1 MKLNHRH
8 KPLKDKIVRKR
19 LKTTMYEC
27 IKTYLKESARII
39 FRKRLGFWKRLFEKT
54 KIAQFLVKDLK
65 FFFIGF
71 LLKKKKI
78 FLDKKIVKKNVGFKE
93 KGLEMHFFMRKSFI
107 FPRKWI
113 LWFFGNQGF
122 YSLKKKKKIRS
133 KVQKSFILRK
143 MVSIVLLKIMVFI

>member
-1 MKLNHRH
+1 M
-8 KPLKDKIVRKR
+8 
-19 LKTTMYEC
+19 
-27 IKTYLKESARII
+27 
-39 FRKRLGFWKRLFEKT
+39 FGKT

-65 FFFIGF
+65 VFFIGF
-71 LLKKKKI
+71 LLKKKKKQI

-93 KGLEMHFFMRKSFI
+93 KGLEMNFFMRKSFI

-113 LWFFGNQGF
+113 PWFVENQGF